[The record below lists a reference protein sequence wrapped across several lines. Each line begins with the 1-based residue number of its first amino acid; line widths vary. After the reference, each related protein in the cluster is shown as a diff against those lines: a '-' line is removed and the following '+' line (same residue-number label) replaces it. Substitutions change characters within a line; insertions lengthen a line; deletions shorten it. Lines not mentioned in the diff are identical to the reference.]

1 MFLDVKTKRAK
12 PPKPDCENGPKARR
26 SNLALAWLRTPDRM
40 VWWRD
45 ARAQSRPAAVPAAGS
60 TGRFVTGGLD
70 LEQKQWAAILRLV
83 KLEPLKEP

>member
-1 MFLDVKTKRAK
+1 MLRIVRRLRLEVGRGVLAELDLTRLTGTVRPTRETGAT
-12 PPKPDCENGPKARR
+12 R
-26 SNLALAWLRTPDRM
+26 SRPYG
-40 VWWRD
+40 
-45 ARAQSRPAAVPAAGS
+45 QRPAAVPAAGS